1 MRNIVQ
7 SNPSDADMEKL
18 KAGQQATWS
27 SGDYGMIGVTL
38 QIVGET
44 LCEAIDLRGGERVI
58 DIAAGNGNASLA
70 AARRFAVV
78 TSTDY
83 VPSLLEQGR
92 RRAKAEGLDLAFA
105 EADAEALDFADGSF
119 DVALSTFGIMFTAD
133 HEKAAREIQRVV
145 RSGGR
150 IGMANWTPE
159 SFIGRLLK
167 TIGAIAPPSPVA
179 KPPVLWGNSGWLRER
194 FGDQAAKLSMKRRF
208 FVFRYRSPQHWLE
221 LFRTWY
227 GPMLKAF
234 ATLEE
239 NEAAELEADI
249 LALIAQHNRTN
260 GGTMVVP
267 SEYLEVVI
275 LKS

>member
-1 MRNIVQ
+1 MQNIERRN
-7 SNPSDADMEKL
+7 PTDADMAKL

-27 SGDYGMIGVTL
+27 SGDYGVIGVTL

-70 AARRFAVV
+70 AARRFAIV

-83 VPSLLEQGR
+83 VSSLLEQGR
-92 RRAKAEGLDLAFA
+92 HRANAEGLDLAFA
-105 EADAEALDFADGSF
+105 EADAEALNFADGSF

-133 HEKAAREIQRVV
+133 HVKAAQEMQRVV

-167 TIGAIAPPSPVA
+167 TVGAHAPPSPVA
-179 KPPVLWGNSGWLRER
+179 KPPVLWGSSDWLREH
-194 FGDQAAKLSMKRRF
+194 FGKQTADLTIERRVF
-208 FVFRYRSPQHWLE
+208 TFRYRSPKHWLG

-234 ATLEE
+234 ATLDEDGVTTLE
-239 NEAAELEADI
+239 NDI
-249 LALIAQHNRTN
+249 LTLIAQHNRTSD
-260 GGTMVVP
+260 GTMVVP

-275 LKS
+275 RKF